1 MTGVLAFAIGI
12 AAASVSATVA
22 STVATA
28 RTARRARATRR
39 TPCPPQRRRSDS
51 HGDFPDANAPP
62 FFSPA
67 QDLPVF
73 RRQRAEDRLQGRQ
86 ALTALRLRAR
96 QDRAKPDYGRFRQE
110 AAGAGTRHQTRTLSR
125 IVALRDPLAEDSAQ
139 TTEDEPSKADEGL
152 FVCPP
157 PMVGTDPVPSLT
169 ADEAGQ
175 LKMMQVILVGV
186 GAGAAAALLFASVV
200 SGAIAAVFL
209 FYLAPL
215 PILIAALGFSHIAGL
230 IAAAVAT
237 AVVTALSGT
246 FFIAAPVIA
255 FGAWWLCYLALLA
268 RPAANGGGALEWYPP
283 GRLVLWAA
291 VIGTLTIAA
300 AVPNFGTDQQSVQAA
315 LRKLYERM
323 LRDPSLI
330 DLLVVAV
337 PPAAAVFSTIT
348 NLINLWLAGRIVKIS
363 GRLKRPWPD
372 LAALTLPPSSPAL
385 LTAAL
390 AGSFLPD
397 LLGILSGAFA
407 ASLLMAFATLG
418 FAVLHALTR

>member
-1 MTGVLAFAIGI
+1 
-12 AAASVSATVA
+12 
-22 STVATA
+22 
-28 RTARRARATRR
+28 
-39 TPCPPQRRRSDS
+39 
-51 HGDFPDANAPP
+51 
-62 FFSPA
+62 
-67 QDLPVF
+67 
-73 RRQRAEDRLQGRQ
+73 
-86 ALTALRLRAR
+86 
-96 QDRAKPDYGRFRQE
+96 
-110 AAGAGTRHQTRTLSR
+110 
-125 IVALRDPLAEDSAQ
+125 
-139 TTEDEPSKADEGL
+139 
-152 FVCPP
+152 
-157 PMVGTDPVPSLT
+157 
-169 ADEAGQ
+169 
-175 LKMMQVILVGV
+175 
-186 GAGAAAALLFASVV
+186 
-200 SGAIAAVFL
+200 
-209 FYLAPL
+209 
-215 PILIAALGFSHIAGL
+215 L

-255 FGAWWLCYLALLA
+255 FGAWWLGYLALLA
-268 RPAANGGGALEWYPP
+268 RPAANGGGTLEWYPP

-348 NLINLWLAGRIVKIS
+348 NLLNLWLAGRIVKIS

-385 LTAAL
+385 LAAAL
-390 AGSFLPD
+390 VGSFLPD
-397 LLGILSGAFA
+397 LPGVLSGAFA

-418 FAVLHALTR
+418 FAVLHAITRGMGTRAFVLAAVYAAALILGWPVLAMSILGLAEAAFHIRNRVARKRGPPSLRT